1 MCGNIKRRLALIDE
15 PKERPPT
22 ERLKTG
28 AISYNL
34 KTGVMGAPSSSPYPR
49 FCYSHEALACNISNR
64 HLRHLTVSRVQS
76 EKSKTPNRNSRFFMP
91 EAPDPHPVS
100 PSEPENA
107 HPINTTGELQL
118 GTSRSSVEPTSTSS
132 TGSAEPHSTSSVQAH
147 SASSVQ
153 AHSTSSVVPLKPA
166 EEASRVEMPW
176 FHMEPDITRAVI
188 SKAEEEL
195 LSGLSA
201 LMRNRVE
208 NEKLQRQMSASM
220 QAIDDAKKEH
230 LAIKNQIRSAE
241 EELGTRIKEH
251 ESLRDEVAQTQQ
263 KLQAERGKHIEHQEA
278 WFKTRQE
285 LDESRRNI
293 QSATSEL
300 GETQETG
307 RLMKSQVAELKKE
320 ITRLLGERESM
331 LAQLRPIRDELEQ
344 RLSAREAVIQQVTVL
359 HQHVLS
365 LTDEKNV
372 LSNAT
377 PEQITERAQLQ
388 KELEQAREEI
398 ARLRREGERM
408 RSDHSRLTTAKH
420 DAGAELSDVQGRLNS
435 LRFTHAELLEKIY
448 HAQQTHTELLDSIKQ
463 AGENHTDLLQKVEQA
478 KQTLAVTERPRE
490 ETISPLVE
498 PVPSVAAKEPEP
510 PVAKEEQKPAE
521 HKVEPPTHAAP
532 AEPELPLFLSH
543 PVPAVATSW
552 DSYVLESEFFTEDT
566 LDAAKVAEL
575 VTTLPGIEHSLIVQQ
590 FGPLLADRFPQRLHS
605 LFQVPRRD
613 YSLLYDRLPNKVR
626 DYPHLATRL
635 STYQIGDE
643 FLTLSGAKDVFLA
656 ITHEAPVLRPGVPE
670 KIAIVAEE
678 LGKMYPGQADRA
690 VGVT

>member
-1 MCGNIKRRLALIDE
+1 
-15 PKERPPT
+15 
-22 ERLKTG
+22 
-28 AISYNL
+28 
-34 KTGVMGAPSSSPYPR
+34 
-49 FCYSHEALACNISNR
+49 
-64 HLRHLTVSRVQS
+64 
-76 EKSKTPNRNSRFFMP
+76 MP

-118 GTSRSSVEPTSTSS
+118 DTSTSS
-132 TGSAEPHSTSSVQAH
+132 VEPHSTSSGEPH
-147 SASSVQ
+147 STGSVQ
-153 AHSTSSVVPLKPA
+153 ARSTSSVVPLKPV
-166 EEASRVEMPW
+166 EETASPSPW

-230 LAIKNQIRSAE
+230 LAVKNQIRSAE
-241 EELGTRIKEH
+241 EELTARIKEH

-331 LAQLRPIRDELEQ
+331 LAQLRPIRDELDQ

-359 HQHVLS
+359 HQHVQS

-388 KELEQAREEI
+388 KDLEQAREEI
-398 ARLRREGERM
+398 AKLRREGERL

-448 HAQQTHTELLDSIKQ
+448 HAQQTHTELLDGIKQ

-490 ETISPLVE
+490 ETIRPPVE

-510 PVAKEEQKPAE
+510 PVLPPAAKEEQKPAE
-521 HKVEPPTHAAP
+521 HKVEPHAAP

-543 PVPAVATSW
+543 PVPAVAASW

-566 LDAAKVAEL
+566 LDAAKIAEL

-626 DYPHLATRL
+626 DYPNLATRL

-643 FLTLSGAKDVFLA
+643 FLTLSGAKGVFLA

-678 LGKMYPGQADRA
+678 LGRMYPGQADRA
-690 VGVT
+690 VVA

>member
-1 MCGNIKRRLALIDE
+1 L
-15 PKERPPT
+15 
-22 ERLKTG
+22 
-28 AISYNL
+28 
-34 KTGVMGAPSSSPYPR
+34 V
-49 FCYSHEALACNISNR
+49 
-64 HLRHLTVSRVQS
+64 
-76 EKSKTPNRNSRFFMP
+76 
-91 EAPDPHPVS
+91 
-100 PSEPENA
+100 
-107 HPINTTGELQL
+107 
-118 GTSRSSVEPTSTSS
+118 
-132 TGSAEPHSTSSVQAH
+132 
-147 SASSVQ
+147 
-153 AHSTSSVVPLKPA
+153 
-166 EEASRVEMPW
+166 
-176 FHMEPDITRAVI
+176 
-188 SKAEEEL
+188 
-195 LSGLSA
+195 
-201 LMRNRVE
+201 
-208 NEKLQRQMSASM
+208 
-220 QAIDDAKKEH
+220 
-230 LAIKNQIRSAE
+230 
-241 EELGTRIKEH
+241 
-251 ESLRDEVAQTQQ
+251 
-263 KLQAERGKHIEHQEA
+263 
-278 WFKTRQE
+278 
-285 LDESRRNI
+285 
-293 QSATSEL
+293 
-300 GETQETG
+300 
-307 RLMKSQVAELKKE
+307 KSQVAELKKE

-331 LAQLRPIRDELEQ
+331 LAQLRPIRDELDQ

-359 HQHVLS
+359 HQHVQS

-388 KELEQAREEI
+388 KDLEQAREEI
-398 ARLRREGERM
+398 AKLRREGERL

-448 HAQQTHTELLDSIKQ
+448 HAQQTHTELLDGIKQ

-490 ETISPLVE
+490 ETIRPPVE

-510 PVAKEEQKPAE
+510 PVLPPAAKEEQKPAE
-521 HKVEPPTHAAP
+521 HKVEPHAAP

-543 PVPAVATSW
+543 PVPAVAASW

-566 LDAAKVAEL
+566 LDAAKIAEL

-626 DYPHLATRL
+626 DYPNLATRL

-643 FLTLSGAKDVFLA
+643 FLTLSGAKGVFLA

-678 LGKMYPGQADRA
+678 LGRMYPGQADRA
-690 VGVT
+690 VVA

>member
-1 MCGNIKRRLALIDE
+1 
-15 PKERPPT
+15 
-22 ERLKTG
+22 
-28 AISYNL
+28 
-34 KTGVMGAPSSSPYPR
+34 
-49 FCYSHEALACNISNR
+49 
-64 HLRHLTVSRVQS
+64 
-76 EKSKTPNRNSRFFMP
+76 MP

-107 HPINTTGELQL
+107 HPLNTTGELQL
-118 GTSRSSVEPTSTSS
+118 GTSTSSVEP
-132 TGSAEPHSTSSVQAH
+132 HST
-147 SASSVQ
+147 SSVQ

-166 EEASRVEMPW
+166 EEASRVETPW

-285 LDESRRNI
+285 LDESRRHI

-307 RLMKSQVAELKKE
+307 RLMKTQVAELKKE

-331 LAQLRPIRDELEQ
+331 LTQLRPIRDELDQ

-359 HQHVLS
+359 HEHVQS
-365 LTDEKNV
+365 LTDEQNV

-398 ARLRREGERM
+398 AQLRREGERL
-408 RSDHSRLTTAKH
+408 RSDHTRLTTAKH
-420 DAGAELSDVQGRLNS
+420 DTGAELSDVQGRLNS

-448 HAQQTHTELLDSIKQ
+448 HAQQTHAELLDGIKQ

-490 ETISPLVE
+490 ETIRPLVA

-510 PVAKEEQKPAE
+510 PVAKEEQKVAE
-521 HKVEPPTHAAP
+521 HQVEPPAHAAQ

-543 PVPAVATSW
+543 PVPAVASSW

-575 VTTLPGIEHSLIVQQ
+575 VTALPGIEHSLIVQQ

-626 DYPHLATRL
+626 DYPNLATRL

-643 FLTLSGAKDVFLA
+643 FLTLSGAKGAFLA
-656 ITHEAPVLRPGVPE
+656 ITHEAPILRPGVPE

-690 VGVT
+690 VGVA